1 MSTPAKP
8 LVIVG
13 AGFAGTATLL
23 HMILK
28 ATADPAF
35 TADAPMNITL
45 LERAPQQLYGGI
57 AYGQTPRHEYN
68 LNLSA
73 KRVTPFAEGEKPP
86 GFPSMEEYIDQLA
99 ASNPAVIEQHVNTS
113 RQLYGQYLRYLV
125 DIAIEQSGGK
135 VKVDTVYDQAV
146 DLHDTPQGATL
157 ELESGAVLDA
167 SHVILATGF
176 KEAVSPAFAF
186 NAASSPRYLDYPYS
200 EAANGF
206 FDRLLSG
213 PDNTPEST
221 ALVIG
226 TGLSAMDSA
235 NRLLDN
241 GYRGKITMLS
251 RRGLMHA
258 IYRQMNIDPRER
270 LQGEPRQES
279 ELPFT
284 AHTPDFINQI
294 GSFAT
299 FDDLFGAIRKE
310 MFQRVREGYTTEEI
324 LGHWEKF
331 VPQVYQAFPDDTRE
345 FLLNYETAINVFR
358 VGTTPELADKIL
370 KAKEEG
376 RLEIKT
382 GRIENMVKTKNGFD
396 VIWRP
401 NNRHGQ
407 RVGPDRSTAYTT
419 VINGIGNSTKYDLP
433 AEKIQDPLWSTLR
446 ARNAYTVHP
455 SRDGVAV
462 TDNFDLIDGSGK
474 PYEHINVIGVPVSGH
489 MNITPYPY
497 PEKSGSGARLGAFT
511 LNIQGI
517 LGGVLALVERE
528 YSAISLAQIKPP
540 VASAASLRP
549 DPLGA

>member
-1 MSTPAKP
+1 MANSAKP

-23 HMILK
+23 HMILR
-28 ATADPAF
+28 ASTDPAF
-35 TADAPMNITL
+35 SPDSPMNIAL
-45 LERAPQQLYGGI
+45 LERAPLQLYGGI
-57 AYGQTPRHEYN
+57 AYGQTPKHEYN

-73 KRVTPFAEGEKPP
+73 KRVTPFAEGQRPE

-99 ASNPAVIEQHVNTS
+99 ASNPETLGQHVNTS

-135 VKVDTVYDQAV
+135 VNVETIYDQAI
-146 DLHDTPQGATL
+146 DLHEDAKGATI
-157 ELESGAVLDA
+157 ELESGRVLDA
-167 SHVILATGF
+167 SRVILATGF

-206 FDRLLSG
+206 FDRLIAG

-241 GYRGKITMLS
+241 GYQGKITMLS
-251 RRGLMHA
+251 RRGMMHA
-258 IYRQMNIDPRER
+258 IYRQMDIDPRER
-270 LQGEPRQES
+270 LQGEPRDES
-279 ELPFT
+279 ELPLT
-284 AHTPDFINQI
+284 EQTPDFITQLADFN
-294 GSFAT
+294 S

-310 MFQRVREGYTTEEI
+310 MFQRVREGNTTEEI
-324 LGHWEKF
+324 LSHWEKF
-331 VPQVYQAFPDDTRE
+331 VPQVYQKFPEDTRE

-370 KAKEEG
+370 DAKAQG

-382 GRIENMVKTKNGFD
+382 GRIENMVKTGNGFD
-396 VIWRP
+396 VTWRP

-407 RVGPDRSTAYTT
+407 RVGADRTTAFTT

-433 AEKIQDPLWSTLR
+433 AEKIQDPLWSNLR

-462 TDNFDLIDGSGK
+462 TDDFDLIDGKGV
-474 PYEHINVIGVPVSGH
+474 PYKHINVIGVPVSGH
-489 MNITPYPY
+489 MNVTAYPY
-497 PEKSGSGARLGAFT
+497 PEKAGEGARLGAFT

-517 LGGVLALVERE
+517 LGGVLALVDRE
-528 YSAISLAQIKPP
+528 YDAISAAQASPP
-540 VASAASLRP
+540 APLPATFRP
-549 DPLGA
+549 DALKA